1 MVRCVL
7 RCVQGN
13 VANLKQR
20 KKIWDFFRH
29 RFKSNN
35 LGKVKMD
42 IVRVVTDKEVQK
54 II

>member
-1 MVRCVL
+1 M
-7 RCVQGN
+7 
-13 VANLKQR
+13 KQR
-20 KKIWDFFRH
+20 KKIWDFFRW

-42 IVRVVTDKEVQK
+42 IVRLVTDKEVQK